1 MVTYFT
7 LRNVEEV
14 RSFPI
19 VEEST
24 YFVAGE
30 EYTSTHGKKHWQMYM
45 RFPKLVT
52 RGEIMGAF
60 PGCHA
65 EIPRRGPQ
73 ECAEYCKKDGTFQE
87 FGTLPEK
94 RKYVKKPAKELDLI
108 VGEADASIAIKT
120 DDVGTSISDH
130 KNTEC
135 SVDTSRDIGRELQL
149 DRAID
154 LEKLVP

>member
-45 RFPKLVT
+45 RFPHLVT

-73 ECAEYCKKDGTFQE
+73 ECAAYCKKDGTFQE
-87 FGTLPEK
+87 FGTLPSK
-94 RKYVKKPAKELDLI
+94 RKYTKKTDLI
-108 VGEADASIAIKT
+108 VSEADASIAIKT
-120 DDVGTSISDH
+120 DDIGTSIRDS
-130 KNTEC
+130 K
-135 SVDTSRDIGRELQL
+135 DTKGPIHTCRDVAGEL
-149 DRAID
+149 
-154 LEKLVP
+154 

>member
-45 RFPKLVT
+45 RFDRLMT

-73 ECAEYCKKDGTFQE
+73 ECATYCKKDGTFQE
-87 FGTLPEK
+87 FGSLPNK
-94 RKYVKKPAKELDLI
+94 RKYVKKADLI
-108 VGEADASIAIKT
+108 VSEAHASIAIKT
-120 DDVGTSISDH
+120 DDVGSSISDDE
-130 KNTEC
+130 KPES
-135 SVDTSRDIGRELQL
+135 SVHTGGNIHGEL
-149 DRAID
+149 
-154 LEKLVP
+154 